1 MEVFSLPHSRITL
14 RKLARQMYDARY
26 IYLMLLPGLLFFAI
40 FCYGPIGG
48 LILAF
53 KKYNA
58 RLGIWGSPWVGMQH
72 FRRLFST
79 PAALTALRNT
89 IEISLTRLVIEVPFP
104 ILLAIMLN
112 EMRGKGLKRIYQT
125 IYTLPHF
132 LSWIIVATILKSFF
146 NNNGAINLVIESLGG
161 ERINFLANQSLFRPL
176 LYGTAI
182 WKEAGWSAIIYIA
195 AIAGINQDLYEAA
208 MIDGASRLQRI
219 WHVTLPGIRTTIAI
233 MFILAV
239 GNIMN
244 GGFDQVFNLSNG
256 AVKSV
261 SDIIDTYVYDI
272 TFQATPNYGFSTA
285 VGLFNSHL
293 NFVMLVAANFTVQ
306 RITGEGMFQ

>member
-1 MEVFSLPHSRITL
+1 MEVICLPKNRLTL

-26 IYLMLLPGLLFFAI
+26 IYLMLIPGILFFAI
-40 FCYGPIGG
+40 FSYGPISG
-48 LILAF
+48 LLLAF

-58 RLGIWGSPWVGMQH
+58 RLGIWGSTWVGLQH
-72 FRRLFST
+72 FRRLFNT
-79 PAALTALRNT
+79 PAAITALRNT
-89 IEISLTRLVIEVPFP
+89 IEISMTRLVVEVPFP
-104 ILLAIMLN
+104 IILAIMLN
-112 EMRGKGLKRIYQT
+112 EMRGKKLKRVYQT

-132 LSWIIVATILKSFF
+132 LSWIIIAAILKSFF
-146 NNNGAINLVIESLGG
+146 NNNGAINIVIESLGG

-244 GGFDQVFNLSNG
+244 GGFDQIFNLSNG

-272 TFQATPNYGFSTA
+272 TFLATPNYGFSTA
-285 VGLFNSHL
+285 VGLFKSVI
-293 NFVMLVAANFTVQ
+293 NFSMLIVANLAVQ
-306 RITGEGMFQ
+306 RMTGEGMFQ